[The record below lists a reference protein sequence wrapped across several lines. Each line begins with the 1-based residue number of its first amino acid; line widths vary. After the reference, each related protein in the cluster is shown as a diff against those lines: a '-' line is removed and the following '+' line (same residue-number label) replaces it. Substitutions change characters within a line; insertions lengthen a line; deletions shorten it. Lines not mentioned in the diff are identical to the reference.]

1 MFPLL
6 DRNLPHVEEKILS
19 YLEPKGLAT
28 AMLVSKQ
35 WHQRAK
41 PLLCEWYANNQR
53 KNGDVP
59 LQTAV
64 AHGYDH
70 LVAFFLQ
77 KKQTNVNE
85 ISKKTGMNALVE
97 AARCKREQ
105 IAKMLL
111 EREDID
117 VNLYY
122 YNKFRTALRYTAL
135 HFAVTNGHSG
145 VVKLLVERTDTDVNV
160 RGGFFGRT
168 ALIFAVKYGQ
178 VGAMEELLKHP
189 KIDVNYKKD
198 NCGFTALSRANLMLA
213 KGTQYDDKLQKIIG
227 ILEKRNAK

>member
-35 WHQRAK
+35 WYQRAK
-41 PLLCEWYANNQR
+41 PLLCEWYAYIQR

-77 KKQTNVNE
+77 KKQTKVNE
-85 ISKKTGMNALVE
+85 ISKK
-97 AARCKREQ
+97 
-105 IAKMLL
+105 
-111 EREDID
+111 
-117 VNLYY
+117 
-122 YNKFRTALRYTAL
+122 
-135 HFAVTNGHSG
+135 
-145 VVKLLVERTDTDVNV
+145 
-160 RGGFFGRT
+160 
-168 ALIFAVKYGQ
+168 
-178 VGAMEELLKHP
+178 
-189 KIDVNYKKD
+189 
-198 NCGFTALSRANLMLA
+198 LA
-213 KGTQYDDKLQKIIG
+213 
-227 ILEKRNAK
+227 